1 LHNSVVQTDEAFAK
15 VLGQQIN
22 GKFQTVLLKG
32 TRIYAGILPLN
43 FRLLAAG
50 CWLLAT
56 EQLQIV
62 FSYLIP

>member
-32 TRIYAGILPLN
+32 HYDFLVIQPLKL
-43 FRLLAAG
+43 RLLVAG
-50 CWLLAT
+50 SWLLA
-56 EQLQIV
+56 EVLKID
-62 FSYLIP
+62 LL